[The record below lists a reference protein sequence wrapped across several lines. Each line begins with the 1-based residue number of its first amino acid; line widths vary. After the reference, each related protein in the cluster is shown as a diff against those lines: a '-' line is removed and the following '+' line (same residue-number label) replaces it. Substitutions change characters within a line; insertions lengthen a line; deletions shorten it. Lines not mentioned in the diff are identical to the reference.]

1 MLVLFSKTLFKYIT
15 WNIYFK
21 KMMGLSKD
29 ECVGFAPRTR
39 KLQAC
44 KVQGTGLAC
53 FNRNKNC
60 DWMV

>member
-1 MLVLFSKTLFKYIT
+1 
-15 WNIYFK
+15 
-21 KMMGLSKD
+21 MGLSKD
-29 ECVGFAPRTR
+29 EFVGFAPRTR

-53 FNRNKNC
+53 FNRYKNC